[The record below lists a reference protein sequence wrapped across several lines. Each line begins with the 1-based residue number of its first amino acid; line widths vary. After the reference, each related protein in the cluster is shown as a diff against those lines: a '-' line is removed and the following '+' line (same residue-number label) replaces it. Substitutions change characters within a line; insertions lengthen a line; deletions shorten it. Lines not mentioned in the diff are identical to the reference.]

1 MKTKWSWMSLL
12 SIISLF
18 LMMSCG
24 SGIKDYKKLII
35 GKWKLVSRYWD
46 ISKDKRKLFKPRN
59 YTGNLVFEK
68 NGEMSTDITIT
79 EKGKSKL
86 SFSYSATYK
95 FSKIEDK
102 IKQSLPDYQGIIT
115 HHILKSSDPDFKI
128 GSDSQQYFIIEENRL
143 TLRSFGFILKWERVK

>member
-18 LMMSCG
+18 LLMFCG
-24 SGIKDYKKLII
+24 SGTKDYKKLII
-35 GKWKLVSRYWD
+35 GKWKLVSRDMD
-46 ISKDKRKLFKPRN
+46 ISSNWKTKSWHSRIGG
-59 YTGNLVFEK
+59 YTGNLVYEK
-68 NGEMSTDITIT
+68 NGKMSRTIT
-79 EKGKSKL
+79 DKTSKL

-115 HHILKSSDPDFKI
+115 YTLPLFSS
-128 GSDSQQYFIIEENRL
+128 
-143 TLRSFGFILKWERVK
+143 

>member
-1 MKTKWSWMSLL
+1 MKTKWSWISFL

-46 ISKDKRKLFKPRN
+46 ISNDNRKLYKPRN
-59 YTGNLVFEK
+59 FTGNLVFEK
-68 NGEMSTDITIT
+68 NGEMSRDIT
-79 EKGKSKL
+79 EKTSKL
-86 SFSYSATYK
+86 SYSYSATYK

-102 IKQSLPDYQGIIT
+102 IIKQSLPDYQGIIT
-115 HHILKSSDPDFKI
+115 YHILKSSDPEYKI
-128 GSDSQQYFIIEENRL
+128 GSDKQLYFIIEENRL
-143 TLRSFGFILKWERVK
+143 TLKFRGVVNKWERVK